1 LVHEIHDK
9 DYILIWFSVGYMSKM
24 KAIKTFRDL
33 LAFLTIIPLGK
44 TDDFVVTSAEAIFL
58 FPVIGGFIGLLGAAY
73 FLGCGFL
80 LSQVLAFVNSVI
92 QIPVEFLLKLALAVM
107 TLAFLLVLTGL
118 QHFDGLV
125 DLGNAIGFGTVKER
139 RAVAHAWTVT
149 YKGATIAILVEF
161 LAVAG
166 LFLMSAD
173 FAFGAVI
180 AAEVAAKLGM
190 VTIALIG
197 KPTHTGLGSIVLEA
211 AKRKRSLIAYLLAVL
226 IVYPLLGLMGI
237 WVILISVLL
246 SVVME
251 RVANSVFGGVSGDM
265 IGATNEIVR
274 AVSLAFVAGVL
285 LL

>member
-80 LSQVLAFVNSVI
+80 LSQVLAFVNSLI
-92 QIPVEFLLKLALAVM
+92 QIPVEFVLNLALAVM

-149 YKGATIAILVEF
+149 YKGAFLAIFVEF

-166 LFLMSAD
+166 LFLIKAD
-173 FAFGAVI
+173 FAFGAII

-211 AKRKRSLIAYLLAVL
+211 AKRKRSLIAYFLAVL
-226 IVYPLLGLMGI
+226 IVIPLLGLMGV
-237 WVILISVLL
+237 WVILLSVLL
-246 SVVME
+246 SIVME

-274 AVSLAFVAGVL
+274 AASLAFVAGVL